1 MDGRVKQ
8 IEHLIE
14 EKKVEV
20 EQLEA
25 TLEHIQ
31 QQCTHRFSED
41 DLMRRCLTCNKVEV
55 LYY

>member
-31 QQCTHRFSED
+31 QQCSHHFSGDE
-41 DLMRRCLTCNKVEV
+41 LMRRCLMCNKVEV